1 MSWHYLLC
9 RCTYHVEADD
19 LTVGLLDLLE
29 LGEEVPEARLGN
41 NCVGSKDAHAVQ
53 LGGRVC
59 LGGQVA
65 PDDLVLVETACIM
78 SVVVPVAIDPHCS
91 ISTARFSLVISLSQL
106 EQS

>member
-1 MSWHYLLC
+1 MQLSSC
-9 RCTYHVEADD
+9 CTYHVEADD
-19 LTVGLLDLLE
+19 LTVGLLDLLK

-65 PDDLVLVETACIM
+65 PDDLVLDETAYYL
-78 SVVVPVAIDPHCS
+78 SVSVIECRFVPRKKAQQLDS
-91 ISTARFSLVISLSQL
+91 RLSGCRR
-106 EQS
+106 SCM